1 MQQYGIE
8 GFSSPGAKQSTQQ
21 EPLSV
26 TSALMLAKSTLENL
40 TICIAG
46 EVSEVNAKAGYKA
59 VYFTVKDAKSSLPC
73 MMWNNKYRANG
84 VEISQGDKVEL
95 KGRFSVYPATGK
107 MSFDVSSLTLQ
118 GEGELRKRIANLART
133 LRAQGLMDENRK
145 KAIPAYPERIGIVT
159 SPRGDAVHD
168 ALRTLRRR
176 YPMASVAIAGI
187 PVEGPGAAEGI
198 SDALRF
204 MDAQGCDVILLVRG
218 GGSLES
224 LMPFNDEGLARTI
237 AACTTPIITG
247 IGHEPDTTI
256 ADLVADVRASTP
268 TGAAQAACP
277 ESSSL
282 TAALDQRGA
291 RMSLQLSR
299 RLELSRSYLDRFATR
314 PLFTDT
320 DGLFASESIALD
332 TLHARL
338 ERLLPAT
345 TSSYLRAIE
354 ELQGRLVRA
363 IPAGL
368 MRDKARVDALDNR
381 LVNLSRSIPQ
391 TFENMLALRAGRL
404 HALSP
409 LSVLARGYSMAR
421 DDNGH
426 VISHG
431 ADAIP
436 GHPMH
441 VTVSDAI
448 IHCTVDSIDER
459 GEDA

>member
-1 MQQYGIE
+1 M
-8 GFSSPGAKQSTQQ
+8 
-21 EPLSV
+21 
-26 TSALMLAKSTLENL
+26 
-40 TICIAG
+40 
-46 EVSEVNAKAGYKA
+46 
-59 VYFTVKDAKSSLPC
+59 
-73 MMWNNKYRANG
+73 
-84 VEISQGDKVEL
+84 
-95 KGRFSVYPATGK
+95 
-107 MSFDVSSLTLQ
+107 
-118 GEGELRKRIANLART
+118 
-133 LRAQGLMDENRK
+133 
-145 KAIPAYPERIGIVT
+145 
-159 SPRGDAVHD
+159 
-168 ALRTLRRR
+168 
-176 YPMASVAIAGI
+176 
-187 PVEGPGAAEGI
+187 
-198 SDALRF
+198 
-204 MDAQGCDVILLVRG
+204 
-218 GGSLES
+218 
-224 LMPFNDEGLARTI
+224 
-237 AACTTPIITG
+237 
-247 IGHEPDTTI
+247 
-256 ADLVADVRASTP
+256 
-268 TGAAQAACP
+268 
-277 ESSSL
+277 
-282 TAALDQRGA
+282 
-291 RMSLQLSR
+291 
-299 RLELSRSYLDRFATR
+299 SRSYLDRFATR

-409 LSVLARGYSMAR
+409 LSVLAR

-426 VISHG
+426 VSSHG